1 MSVSVFAERLRNAMN
16 SRGLK
21 QVDLVHA
28 AEHRGVKMGKSH
40 ISQYVAGK
48 TMPRE
53 DVLEFLASE
62 LDVDMNWLR
71 GEESTTQ
78 LNSDAS
84 NSVTDGEH
92 AATPLATG
100 ASKPQT
106 DSEIPVGRRRTF
118 GKSHKLDNVLYD
130 VRGPVADEAMRMEAN
145 GTHILKLNIGN
156 PAPFGFRTP
165 DEVVY
170 DMAHQLTD
178 TEGYSPS
185 KGLFSAR
192 KAIMQYAQLKNI
204 PNVTIDDIYTGNG
217 VSELINLSMSALLDT
232 GDEVLVPSP
241 DYPLWTAC
249 VTLAGGTPVHYICD
263 EQAEWYP
270 DIDDIKKKV
279 TPRTKAIVIINPNNP
294 TGTVVE
300 KEYLATLISH
310 NPQVCFVIDQSYEF
324 FTLRPLFSAAEAA
337 EFPNVLLLHS
347 MTKRYAV
354 PGLRLG
360 YVIGAPH
367 LLHRLR
373 TNRMPWSVNQLAI
386 EAGLHLLEHDV
397 PNPLDVAS
405 YLQEAA
411 RLRSALEALGGLEV
425 WATETHFMLV
435 CLRMGRA
442 SALKDYLAGEHGIL
456 IRDASNF
463 DGLNEHFFRI
473 AAQSREEND
482 RLVKAIGQWLEEE

>member
-1 MSVSVFAERLRNAMN
+1 MILGPTYSEYEREISLGGGTTLYYPLRE
-16 SRGLK
+16 K
-21 QVDLVHA
+21 DDFV
-28 AEHRGVKMGKSH
+28 
-40 ISQYVAGK
+40 
-48 TMPRE
+48 
-53 DVLEFLASE
+53 
-62 LDVDMNWLR
+62 LDVDDFTAHLN
-71 GEESTTQ
+71 ESID
-78 LNSDAS
+78 L
-84 NSVTDGEH
+84 
-92 AATPLATG
+92 L
-100 ASKPQT
+100 
-106 DSEIPVGRRRTF
+106 
-118 GKSHKLDNVLYD
+118 VL
-130 VRGPVADEAMRMEAN
+130 
-145 GTHILKLNIGN
+145 
-156 PAPFGFRTP
+156 
-165 DEVVY
+165 
-170 DMAHQLTD
+170 
-178 TEGYSPS
+178 
-185 KGLFSAR
+185 
-192 KAIMQYAQLKNI
+192 
-204 PNVTIDDIYTGNG
+204 
-217 VSELINLSMSALLDT
+217 
-232 GDEVLVPSP
+232 
-241 DYPLWTAC
+241 C
-249 VTLAGGTPVHYICD
+249 
-263 EQAEWYP
+263 
-270 DIDDIKKKV
+270 
-279 TPRTKAIVIINPNNP
+279 NPNNP

-360 YVIGAPH
+360 YVTGAPH